1 MFHVDSYQLKILT
14 SRGGEG
20 CSDKTREIMIIIN
33 IISIF
38 YFRLPVIIIRLV
50 STYNCFKIIF
60 KWVKSKIENYFVPW
74 LGWEYEILPSYWRAD
89 SEVRCKN
96 PAQYDWPLM
105 KTSINWD
112 EDDKS
117 VKVLLCC
124 SLRKTQNIFCPQPE
138 YSIIVSALSS

>member
-1 MFHVDSYQLKILT
+1 MRVFSVNDAGSVKTTIKKEESMFHVDSYQLKILT

-20 CSDKTREIMIIIN
+20 RCDKTREIMIIIN

-74 LGWEYEILPSYWRAD
+74 LGWEYEILPSY
-89 SEVRCKN
+89 
-96 PAQYDWPLM
+96 
-105 KTSINWD
+105 
-112 EDDKS
+112 
-117 VKVLLCC
+117 
-124 SLRKTQNIFCPQPE
+124 
-138 YSIIVSALSS
+138 